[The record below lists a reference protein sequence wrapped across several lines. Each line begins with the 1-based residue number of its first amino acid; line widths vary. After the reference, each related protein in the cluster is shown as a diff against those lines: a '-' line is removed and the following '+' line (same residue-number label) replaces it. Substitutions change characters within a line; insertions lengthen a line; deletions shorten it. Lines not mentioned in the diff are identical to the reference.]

1 MKREELQVDVAR
13 FVERARQAGW
23 GWQAQCVLWGVSG
36 KPAPQDIEAWRVLPM
51 QAVPYEVLA
60 PRLDGGM
67 RLAAVDALMDVDGV
81 KTGGAVLLAMANR
94 LFLPQVPAGHA
105 ARKPTEAL
113 LAALAGYLFDGEPAE
128 HYLAE
133 AFRYR
138 SRFGTSMTAIG
149 GDPSFEHLFEAMPG
163 DGLDCVL
170 GLGHWDLSGHWRSFG
185 RHLAKQGADWQALEE
200 LYEEARETELVSED
214 AAGDDEAHSELAALI
229 EAQQDSYIAR
239 ALEAHDAALC
249 ALVDGLL
256 DTVCSVPAT
265 QA

>member
-1 MKREELQVDVAR
+1 MKREELQVDAAR

-23 GWQAQCVLWGVSG
+23 GWQAMCVLWGVSG
-36 KPAPQDIEAWRVLPM
+36 KPAPQDSEAWAVLPL
-51 QAVPYEVLA
+51 QTVRYDTLA

-67 RLAAVDALMDVDGV
+67 RLAAVDALVDVDGV
-81 KTGGAVLLAMANR
+81 KTGGVVLLAMANR
-94 LFLPQVPAGHA
+94 VFLPQLPAEHA

-113 LAALAGYLFDGEPAE
+113 LAALAEYLLDGEPAE
-128 HYLAE
+128 RYMAE

-149 GDPSFEHLFEAMPG
+149 DDPCYEQLFEAMPG
-163 DGLDCVL
+163 EGLDCAL
-170 GLGHWDLSGHWRSFG
+170 GMGHWDLSGRWRSFG

-200 LYEEARETELVSED
+200 LYQEAGATELVSED
-214 AAGDDEAHSELAALI
+214 EASDDEAHAGLEAIIEEL
-229 EAQQDSYIAR
+229 QDGYVRR
-239 ALEAHDAALC
+239 ALSAHDAALR
-249 ALVDGLL
+249 ALVDALL

>member
-13 FVERARQAGW
+13 FVENVQRPGGRWHAR
-23 GWQAQCVLWGVSG
+23 CVLWSVSG
-36 KPAPQDIEAWRVLPM
+36 KAAPQEIEAWRELPM
-51 QAVPYEVLA
+51 QTVPYDVLA
-60 PRLDGGM
+60 LRLDGGM
-67 RLAAVDALMDVDGV
+67 RLAAVDALADVDGV

-94 LFLPQVPAGHA
+94 LFLPQVPAEHA

-113 LAALAGYLFDGEPAE
+113 LVALAGYLFDGEPAE

-133 AFRYR
+133 ASRYR

-170 GLGHWDLSGHWRSFG
+170 GLGHWGLLGYWRSFG
-185 RHLAKQGADWQALEE
+185 RHLAKQGADWQAIEA
-200 LYEEARETELVSED
+200 LYQEARETELVSAD
-214 AAGDDEAHSELAALI
+214 AASDEEAHSELAALI
-229 EAQQDSYIAR
+229 EAQQDSYIDR
-239 ALEAHDAALC
+239 ALGAHDAALC
-249 ALVDGLL
+249 ALVDCVLG
-256 DTVCSVPAT
+256 TGCSVPAA